1 MPSHLCGEALEML
14 KLPCCVHRG
23 AAGNFTSPIRPMGAW
38 LKAMTGVDLGTR
50 GLWPVCY
57 GGNFAAAKRNIERVG
72 RKSWE
77 NLRQSLARADNL
89 EEGHYAERAWAGL
102 LSPPLPP
109 AAEEALRS
117 AAANVCREPA
127 AARLHADEDTHCLIG
142 QLVGCECGRK
152 GDPGSSCKHTC

>member
-1 MPSHLCGEALEML
+1 M
-14 KLPCCVHRG
+14 
-23 AAGNFTSPIRPMGAW
+23 
-38 LKAMTGVDLGTR
+38 
-50 GLWPVCY
+50 CY

>member
-1 MPSHLCGEALEML
+1 MADALNDDGDVERVGDARRHRVSEAAADGQR
-14 KLPCCVHRG
+14 RG
-23 AAGNFTSPIRPMGAW
+23 VGVAEAGVLDDDSDARR
-38 LKAMTGVDLGTR
+38 LR
-50 GLWPVCY
+50 R
-57 GGNFAAAKRNIERVG
+57 AAAKRNIERVG

-109 AAEEALRS
+109 AAEEALRG

-127 AARLHADEDTHCLIG
+127 AARLL
-142 QLVGCECGRK
+142 
-152 GDPGSSCKHTC
+152 S

>member
-1 MPSHLCGEALEML
+1 ML
-14 KLPCCVHRG
+14 YANPLLNDP
-23 AAGNFTSPIRPMGAW
+23 ASPAG
-38 LKAMTGVDLGTR
+38 
-50 GLWPVCY
+50 PV
-57 GGNFAAAKRNIERVG
+57 
-72 RKSWE
+72 
-77 NLRQSLARADNL
+77 QQRA
-89 EEGHYAERAWAGL
+89 HYAERAWAGL